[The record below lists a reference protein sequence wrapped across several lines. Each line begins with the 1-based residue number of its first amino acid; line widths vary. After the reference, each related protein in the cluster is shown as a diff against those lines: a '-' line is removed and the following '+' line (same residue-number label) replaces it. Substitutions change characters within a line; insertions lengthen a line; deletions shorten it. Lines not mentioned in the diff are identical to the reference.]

1 MDRLLRME
9 EAAERLGVPVASLR
23 TVADTHGKTI
33 RMGRAVRLHP
43 DDIEEL
49 VSLCRV
55 EPKDRAYT
63 GASAKTGRP
72 SGKSETQA
80 SSQSRPART
89 AATMLKNNSQN
100 TLPGKTAQVAPFP
113 RKN

>member
-1 MDRLLRME
+1 MDRLLKVE
-9 EAAERLGVPVASLR
+9 EAANMLGVPVASLR
-23 TVADTHGKTI
+23 TVADNHGKTI

-55 EPKDRAYT
+55 EPKGRAST
-63 GASAKTGRP
+63 GAKEATGRP
-72 SGKSETQA
+72 SGKSAIQA
-80 SSQSRPART
+80 SPPSRPAQT
-89 AATMLKNNSQN
+89 AAMKLKSNSRN
-100 TLPGKTAQVAPFP
+100 TSQGKTGQVAPFP